1 VKTETCDKSEEA
13 KEISPEQK
21 EERKPFSECPFF
33 RPRTEFVGERQ
44 ELPSPPMN
52 PMGMSHGPFH
62 PRGFFPPGQFPPS
75 GPFPSMGA
83 PFMGH
88 PQFPGMGM
96 EFWKSKLDAAI
107 TRKIDELMPC
117 IVNKV
122 KNSLEGKN
130 EEKAK
135 TEV

>member
-1 VKTETCDKSEEA
+1 
-13 KEISPEQK
+13 
-21 EERKPFSECPFF
+21 
-33 RPRTEFVGERQ
+33 
-44 ELPSPPMN
+44 
-52 PMGMSHGPFH
+52 MGMSHGPLH
-62 PRGFFPPGQFPPS
+62 PRGFLPHGQFPPS

-88 PQFPGMGM
+88 PQFPIMGM

-130 EEKAK
+130 EEKPK
-135 TEV
+135 T